1 MAAPTDIDEAI
12 AQALLEP
19 AEITDENGRKI
30 RNRTLK
36 ELQDARDRETST
48 AAARQNHMGLRFVKL
63 IPPGAG

>member
-1 MAAPTDIDEAI
+1 MAAPENIDEAI

-30 RNRTLK
+30 RNRTLA
-36 ELQDARDRETST
+36 ELQDARDREAATT
-48 AAARQNHMGLRFVKL
+48 AARKNHLGMRFTQL

>member
-19 AEITDENGRKI
+19 SEVTDDQGRKI
-30 RNRTLK
+30 KNRTLA
-36 ELQDARDRETST
+36 ELQDARDREAATT
-48 AAARQNHMGLRFVKL
+48 AARKNHMGLRFTQL